1 VIDDSRKMGKGEP
14 LHIVLG
20 KKFKLEVWE
29 AIIQKMALQEVAQ
42 FRVDKSVSVFGGR
55 EGLKC
60 VKRLLQLVMEYPFVS
75 KTLRDMHKP
84 ENERK
89 HTHSCAMT
97 LQSEGVG
104 YDDLNILLRQPQDL
118 EFTMGEFLKL
128 SFPCLIINFVT
139 FTLFTLLMCLFDT
152 TALVCALKPI
162 FRGCKSGT
170 T

>member
-1 VIDDSRKMGKGEP
+1 M
-14 LHIVLG
+14 
-20 KKFKLEVWE
+20 
-29 AIIQKMALQEVAQ
+29 
-42 FRVDKSVSVFGGR
+42 
-55 EGLKC
+55 
-60 VKRLLQLVMEYPFVS
+60 S

-128 SFPCLIINFVT
+128 VKFFLFYYQLPINFVT
-139 FTLFTLLMCLFDT
+139 FILFTL
-152 TALVCALKPI
+152 
-162 FRGCKSGT
+162 
-170 T
+170 